1 MTALLILFTLF
12 IILLTYAFKL
22 KDRKPIFG
30 IYAVPG
36 KWYYLKYVVFGALYY
51 YRKYSSKNSAAGN
64 DGRAGQG
71 VKAIADPA
79 DMERAQPLSDHAKA
93 FDAIFFISSKSENG
107 KGVYIISGC
116 EQRPMGMCNGLF
128 YIGCSQLPGKG
139 LLCSKKI
146 PDTVLFGAEIGEFG
160 AEGIKMTPVEP
171 MKKWNISY
179 KGQMWYQNN
188 PSKFVDVDFTG
199 EWTATTKYFDFD
211 TDLYPA
217 TVIRSIAKEKW
228 SREYFE
234 LLKTAHQS
242 HYEQFGNLK
251 CKFKIGE
258 ESFEYTLPSFRDHS
272 FGHKRDW
279 TLMYRY
285 AFHHIFLED
294 GTSISVGVICQPSTA
309 SVFEAGWIA
318 LPNKESY
325 PVKWVD
331 LKLYQHGEGGQAPKD
346 YAFQFKAGDEEYT
359 VQVLVEYESIH
370 YVSDEWDARMVERF
384 CKFTVNNIPGRG
396 VSEFHYRHT
405 DGRPESVA
413 KNDPEWYRKMCH
425 KI

>member
-12 IILLTYAFKL
+12 IILLTYAFKF

-116 EQRPMGMCNGLF
+116 ERRPMGMCNGLF
-128 YIGCSQLPGKG
+128 YIGLPGKG

-179 KGQMWYQNN
+179 KGQMWYQND

-294 GTSISVGVICQPSTA
+294 GTSISVGVICQPTTA